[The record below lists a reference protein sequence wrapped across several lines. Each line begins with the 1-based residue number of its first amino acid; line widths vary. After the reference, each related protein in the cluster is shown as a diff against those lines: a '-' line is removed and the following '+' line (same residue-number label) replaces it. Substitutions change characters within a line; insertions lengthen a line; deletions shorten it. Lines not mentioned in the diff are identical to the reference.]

1 MLALGQ
7 LRQIIR
13 WNLSDKTMPP
23 PQAIKQRIVKQYQSR
38 YSLNVFVETGTYL
51 GDMVDAMKS
60 SFREIYSVE
69 LSQELYERARDRFRS
84 EPNIHLLQGDSS
96 DVLPQILKDLREPA
110 LFWLDGHFS
119 GGVTARGEVD
129 FPILVELDHIR
140 NHPIKNHVILIDDAR
155 VFTGDSNVPAREK
168 IVESLRAINAAYSIQ
183 ETSDIIRACQ
193 TPDTST

>member
-1 MLALGQ
+1 
-7 LRQIIR
+7 
-13 WNLSDKTMPP
+13 MPP